1 MKKLFTVLAAAA
13 CALSLTACG
22 SGSSSDKKKSGGGT
36 ITVGCEELT
45 GTFSPVYY
53 SSAYDGYVVD
63 LVYNK
68 LMEYDYDGNL
78 QPALAE
84 KTDVAKDGKSI
95 TFHLRKG
102 VKFSDGSKFTAK
114 DVEFSYKVVADPSYT
129 GRYGA
134 TMQFVKGYDD
144 YSNKKNKKEPAFPGI
159 QVIDDNT
166 IKFEF
171 TEARNDNL
179 STLMSISI
187 LSYNQ
192 FKDSYSYK
200 NTKPLEEAIGN
211 PIGTGPYVL
220 KKWEAGSG
228 ASLTRNK
235 NYWGEG
241 YNGIKNVVIKP
252 VKMETDYQELKTGSV
267 DLLAGMIEP
276 KKIGPASNNKDLKM
290 NHYLRGGMGYIMYNT
305 ANGATSDKAVRQAL
319 TYGFD
324 RQAFVD
330 SYYECKDC
338 KDLDGVKIGYVPT
351 TYNNPLSKLGKI
363 IDGSQKVDGLD
374 PFNYDI
380 EKAKKVLD
388 EAGWKVGKDGI
399 REKDGQK
406 LEIKILAIKDHDI
419 LNNLIPM
426 WKKSWG
432 QELKADVK
440 VATVDFNTLL
450 SKVYADKSLSEWNL
464 FFMATSYTSDSM
476 SDIYTT
482 FNSAYAKENNDNYS
496 RLKDPKVDELM
507 DAALKDMN
515 PKTAVNKW
523 IEAMKQINDDAAVI
537 PVYGNTYFDMYN
549 KKVKNMKTSALYQWT
564 KGLKDATIE

>member
-1 MKKLFTVLAAAA
+1 MKKLFKVMAAAA

-22 SGSSSDKKKSGGGT
+22 SSKKEDT
-36 ITVGCEELT
+36 VVVGCEELT

-102 VKFSDGSKFTAK
+102 VKFSDDSPFTAK
-114 DVEFSYKVVADPSYT
+114 DVEFTYKVVTDPSYT
-129 GRYGA
+129 GRYGQ
-134 TMQFVKGYDD
+134 TTQYVKGSDNYR
-144 YSNKKNKKEPAFPGI
+144 NKKNKKEPEFPGI
-159 QVIDDNT
+159 QVIDDYT

-179 STLMSISI
+179 LTLMSIGIIS
-187 LSYNQ
+187 SNQ
-192 FKDSYSYK
+192 FKDDYAYK
-200 NTKPLEEAIGN
+200 NTKPLEKAMGT

-220 KKWEAGSG
+220 KKWESGSG
-228 ASLTRNK
+228 ASFTKNE
-235 NYWGEG
+235 NYWGDGFEG
-241 YNGIKNVVIKP
+241 VNNIVIKP
-252 VKMETDYQELKTGSV
+252 TKMETEYQELKSGNV
-267 DLLAGMIEP
+267 DMLLGQIEP
-276 KKIGPASNNKDLKM
+276 KKIGPASTNKDLAM

-305 ANGATSDKAVRQAL
+305 ANGATSDVAVRQAL
-319 TYGFD
+319 TYAFD

-338 KDLDGVKIGYVPT
+338 KDLDGVSIGYVPT
-351 TYNNPLSKLGKI
+351 TYNNPISKLGKV
-363 IDGSQKVDGLD
+363 IDGTEKVDGLD
-374 PFNYDI
+374 NYSYDI
-380 EKAKKVLD
+380 EKAKKLLD
-388 EAGWKVGKDGI
+388 DAGWKVGSSGF

-406 LEIKILAIKDHDI
+406 LEIKILSIKDHDI
-419 LNNLIPM
+419 LSNLIPM
-426 WKKSWG
+426 WKKAWG
-432 QELKADVK
+432 SELKADVK

-496 RLKDPKVDELM
+496 RLKDTTLDKLM
-507 DAALKDMN
+507 DEAIQEMDETKAI
-515 PKTAVNKW
+515 NKW
-523 IEAMKQINDDAAVI
+523 VDAQKRINEDAAVI
-537 PVYGNTYFDMYN
+537 PVYGNTYFDIYN
-549 KKVKNMKTSALYQWT
+549 TKIKNLKTSALYPWT
-564 KGLKDATIE
+564 KGLKDVTVE